1 MESAATL
8 IAGALGDS
16 TVTQYSRQ
24 FRQYLDFC
32 SAQGVPR
39 NRALPPSDPA
49 ILSFITQLF
58 IDNATSG
65 SAGAALTAI
74 RSSCRLLGYDPA
86 AVCSTQLEY
95 LMRSFKRLRPS
106 RPRGKRLPAT
116 YPVLAKWCRALKR
129 RGDHVA
135 ATLLLVMF
143 HGFLRPGEATAAG
156 SSGGPLRAHVTFFDD
171 HCILHLPES
180 KTDVFSRGID
190 IHIAANGSDLCPL
203 AALRALFQH
212 ASNKALHAPLFQTS
226 ATGSAVTYDG
236 LTRIIK
242 LSCSITGMDSALY
255 KPHSIRI
262 GAATTAAVLGFPAD
276 VIKHLGRWSSAC
288 YQIYTRMTH
297 ERFASVSQAFAS
309 SRAFSLVPS
318 EFGALSNIPATDVSF
333 DNLDVVFG
341 NR

>member
-1 MESAATL
+1 MDSAATL

-16 TVTQYSRQ
+16 TVTQYSRR

-32 SAQGVPR
+32 AAQGVPR
-39 NRALPPSDPA
+39 DRVLPPSDPA
-49 ILSFITQLF
+49 VIAFITQLF
-58 IDNATSG
+58 LDEATAG
-65 SAGAALTAI
+65 TAGAALTAI
-74 RSSCRLLGYDPA
+74 RSSCRLLGYDSS
-86 AVCSTQLEY
+86 AVCSAQLEY

-106 RPRGKRLPAT
+106 RSRGKRLPAT
-116 YPVLAKWCRALKR
+116 YPVIARWCRALR
-129 RGDHVA
+129 SRGDHVA

-156 SSGGPLRAHVTFFDD
+156 TSGGPLRSHVTFHDD
-171 HCILHLPES
+171 YFILHLPES
-180 KTDVFSRGID
+180 KTDVFCRGID

-203 AALRALFQH
+203 AAMRALFQR
-212 ASNKALHAPLFQTS
+212 ASNKAPNAPLFQVP
-226 ATGSAVTYDG
+226 ATGAALTYDS
-236 LTRIIK
+236 LLQTIK
-242 LSCSITGMDSALY
+242 LACSITGMDSTLY

-297 ERFASVSQAFAS
+297 ERFASVSQSFAS

-318 EFGALSNIPATDVSF
+318 EFGALSNLPATDITF